1 MARFEEVARN
11 RGVDSALPGHE
22 WMMVPHDGDNLVRL
36 ADGDG
41 YAVSEPGRAR
51 LTITEVTREY
61 MAEVRRTLGPLSVLM
76 PPNTRVFRVAGRAPG
91 ETTIVATKGSQR
103 TALTVSVH
111 RKRVFKIAFYFLQ
124 DRSAAGAAT
133 PRTAFSPTAARG
145 WVAGLNEVFGPQSN
159 IWFEVGW
166 SEYLPLAG
174 LNEAVGSPSDLA
186 TLAATR
192 ATSGTPI
199 TVFLAG
205 PRIVSADRSEP
216 LGFYD
221 QPSKVIVVQDQF
233 VADPWAGLNAPML
246 KTIAHEIGHYLNHVR
261 GAGQGHDFFRG
272 SGYNADILNT
282 LDGGDIK
289 IPHQRVLDWN
299 PW

>member
-1 MARFEEVARN
+1 MTRFEEVARN
-11 RGVDSALPGHE
+11 RGVDSARPGHE
-22 WMMVPHDGDNLVRL
+22 WMMVPQDGDNLVRL

-41 YAVSEPGRAR
+41 YAVSEPGRGR
-51 LTITEVTREY
+51 LTIKEVTREY
-61 MAEVRRTLGPLSVLM
+61 MAEVRRVLGPLSVLM
-76 PPNTRVFRVAGRAPG
+76 PPNTRVFRVGGRAPG
-91 ETTIVATKGSQR
+91 ETKLVATKGSQR

-124 DRSAAGAAT
+124 DRSASGAVT
-133 PRTAFSPTAARG
+133 QRTAFSPTAARG
-145 WVAGLNEVFGPQSN
+145 WVADLNQVFGPQAN
-159 IWFEVGW
+159 LWFELGR
-166 SEYLPLAG
+166 SEYLPLRG
-174 LNEAVGSPSDLA
+174 MGEWVGSATDLTA
-186 TLAATR
+186 FAAART
-192 ATSGTPI
+192 ASGAPI

-205 PRIVSADRSEP
+205 QKIVTVDRSEP

-221 QPSKVIVVQDQF
+221 RPSKVIVVQDQL
-233 VADPWAGLNAPML
+233 VSDPWAGRTAPML
-246 KTIAHEIGHYLNHVR
+246 KTIAHEIGHYLNDAR

-272 SGYNADILNT
+272 SGYDADILNT

>member
-1 MARFEEVARN
+1 MARFEEVVRN

-22 WMMVPHDGDNLVRL
+22 WMMVPHKGDNLISL

-41 YAVSEPGRAR
+41 YVVAEPGRGR
-51 LTITEVTREY
+51 LTIREVTKEY
-61 MAEVRRTLGPLSVLM
+61 MAEVRQALGPLSVLL
-76 PPNTRVFRVAGRAPG
+76 PPNTRVFRVGGRATG
-91 ETTIVATKGSQR
+91 ETTLVATKGSQR
-103 TALTVSVH
+103 AALTVSVH
-111 RKRVFKIAFYFLQ
+111 PKRLYKIAFYFLQ
-124 DRSAAGAAT
+124 DRGAAGAAT
-133 PRTAFSPTAARG
+133 QRTAFSPTAARG
-145 WVAGLNEVFGPQSN
+145 WVASLNEVFGPQAN
-159 IWFEVGW
+159 IWFELGR

-174 LNEAVGSPSDLA
+174 LGAAVGSPSDLA
-186 TLAATR
+186 ALAATR
-192 ATSGTPI
+192 AASGAPI
-199 TVFLAG
+199 TVFVAG
-205 PRIVSADRSEP
+205 PRIVSVDRSEP

-233 VADPWAGLNAPML
+233 VADPWAGRTAPML
-246 KTIAHEIGHYLNHVR
+246 KTIAHEIGHYLNDVR
-261 GAGQGHDFFRG
+261 GGGQGHDFFRG